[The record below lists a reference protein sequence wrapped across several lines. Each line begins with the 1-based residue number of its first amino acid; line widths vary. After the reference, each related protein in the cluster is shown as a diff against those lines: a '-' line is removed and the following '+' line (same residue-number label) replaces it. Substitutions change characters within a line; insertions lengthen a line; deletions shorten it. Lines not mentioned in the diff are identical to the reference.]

1 MNSQVFRPKTWKE
14 YFGQE
19 NIINNLKVYV
29 SSAKIQGKSLDNILI
44 HGPSGMGKTSLA
56 YLISKV
62 MNQKIHI
69 LNGPSLQKPSDLIS
83 TLTSIKE
90 KEILFIDEIHAVTK
104 EVLEIL
110 YPVLEEGKLSVI
122 IGKDYNSKVI
132 NIKIPDITIIVAT
145 TELNKLPVPFSNRF
159 AINLHLK
166 NYNIKEIS
174 QIVFRASEKIGLK
187 LTEELACFLANH
199 CKQVPRVAINILKR
213 IYDYIVYEENDILT
227 ISRLKTI
234 LEKMNIYDYGLT
246 DVDINYLLIVKEY
259 QPIGIETISH
269 IASIPISVILSVIE
283 PPLLIQNLIK
293 RTSKGRMLTDDG
305 ISILFKNNFHQKKY

>member
-1 MNSQVFRPKTWKE
+1 MSSQAFRPRNWKE

-62 MNQKIHI
+62 MGQKIHI

-110 YPVLEEGKLSVI
+110 YPVLEENKLSVI

-132 NIKIPDITIIVAT
+132 NLKIPDITIIVAT
-145 TELNKLPVPFSNRF
+145 TELNKLPFPFSNRF

-166 NYNIKEIS
+166 NYNVIEIS
-174 QIVFRASEKIGLK
+174 QIILNASEKIGLK
-187 LTEELACFLANH
+187 LTDKLAVFLANH

-213 IYDYIVYEENDILT
+213 IYDYIIYEENEVIT
-227 ISRLKTI
+227 EERLKNI
-234 LEKMNIYDYGLT
+234 LAKMNIYDYGLT
-246 DVDINYLLIVKEY
+246 DIDINYLLILKEY

-269 IASIPISVILSVIE
+269 IASTPISVILSVIE

-293 RTSKGRMLTDDG
+293 RTSKGRMLTDSG
-305 ISILFKNNFHQKKY
+305 LTVLFKNNFHQKKE